1 MYLHGCVARQ
11 LRRRGRIESHTSSN
25 TQSTT
30 VLHHSTIPPL
40 YITISRVSPPSLYA
54 IYLLQMDMSP
64 LVTFLRAV
72 GGGTFVCLAIFLA
85 RCSGTMTGKAVG
97 IMFPISTYIICG
109 FEHCLASMFFVY
121 TAKMNGLGAAYGWKK
136 ILVPLATSWVALYL
150 SAAVWRAFQRA

>member
-1 MYLHGCVARQ
+1 
-11 LRRRGRIESHTSSN
+11 
-25 TQSTT
+25 
-30 VLHHSTIPPL
+30 
-40 YITISRVSPPSLYA
+40 
-54 IYLLQMDMSP
+54 MDMSP

-136 ILVPLATSWVALYL
+136 ILGLLLPGTIGNFVGGALLVGCGMASIPTSM
-150 SAAVWRAFQRA
+150 SSSSSSSRNKSKSKGE